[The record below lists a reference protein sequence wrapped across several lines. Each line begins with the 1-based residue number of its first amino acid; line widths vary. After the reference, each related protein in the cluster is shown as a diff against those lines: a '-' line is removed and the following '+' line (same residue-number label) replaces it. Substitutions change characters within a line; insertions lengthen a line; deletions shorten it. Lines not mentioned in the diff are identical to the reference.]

1 MKKVLVLVLATFC
14 VVCLAAQEK
23 SGGANPVS
31 DSVRGALGGRSK
43 NMTAAAEAMPADK
56 YGFKPTADQ
65 MTFGH
70 LIVHTIESNNLL
82 CSKLAN
88 QAQPPANF
96 TDNDP
101 KDKLVSELKN
111 SFSYCDTALKGLQD
125 SQLGEEVT
133 LFGGRKGP
141 KAQAVLG
148 LVGGWADHYG
158 AAAIYLRLNG
168 VLPPTAQQAAKS
180 GQDKEKK

>member
-1 MKKVLVLVLATFC
+1 MKRVLALMFVGLC
-14 VVCLAAQEK
+14 AASMAAQEK
-23 SGGANPVS
+23 PGNPVS
-31 DSVRGALGGRSK
+31 DSVRSSLAGRAK

-56 YGFKPTADQ
+56 YGFKPTPEQ
-65 MTFGH
+65 MSFAH
-70 LIVHTIESNNLL
+70 LIVHTVEANNLL

-88 QAQPPANF
+88 QAQPPANIS
-96 TDNDP
+96 DKDQ

-111 SFSYCDTALKGLQD
+111 SFSYCETALKGLQD

-141 KAQAVLG
+141 KAQAILA
-148 LVGGWADHYG
+148 LVAGWADHYG

-168 VLPPTAQQAAKS
+168 VLPPTAQQAKPAE
-180 GQDKEKK
+180 EKK

>member
-1 MKKVLVLVLATFC
+1 MKKVLAMAVLTVFSMSI
-14 VVCLAAQEK
+14 AAQEK
-23 SGGANPVS
+23 SGGGNPVS
-31 DSVRGALGGRSK
+31 DSVRGALTGRAK

-56 YGFKPTADQ
+56 YGFKPTPEQ
-65 MTFGH
+65 MTFAH
-70 LIVHTIESNNLL
+70 LIVHTIESNNTL

-88 QAQPPANF
+88 QAQPPTSI
-96 TDNDP
+96 TDKDP

-111 SFSYCDTALKGLQD
+111 SFSYCETALKGVQD
-125 SQLGEEVT
+125 AQLGEEVT

-141 KAQAVLG
+141 KAQAILG

-168 VLPPTAQQAAKS
+168 VLPPSAQPAPKPE
-180 GQDKEKK
+180 EKK